1 MTSPTGKIDRRKTR
15 TRQFLRDALMAL
27 IVEKGYEAISIQD
40 IVDRANV
47 ARPTFYLH
55 FKDKE
60 ELLFTSLVE
69 IYEEL
74 FSRQHADAFYDL
86 AAPIESPETID
97 ATDFEHIAAHADF
110 YRVMLSEKGS
120 IAFLLS
126 VMDYLSNAMVQA
138 VIEPLESD
146 GAQPRIP
153 AEFIGSFLAGA
164 QIGVTRWWV
173 QNREAYT
180 PQQMAQMMH
189 FLAVM
194 GMAWALR
201 VQPPESDWSI

>member
-1 MTSPTGKIDRRKTR
+1 MTAAAAKIDRRKAR
-15 TRQFLRDALMAL
+15 TRQLLRDALMAL

-74 FSRQHADAFYDL
+74 FSRQLSGTLADL
-86 AAPIESPETID
+86 SMPIESPETVD
-97 ATDFEHIAAHADF
+97 STDFEHIAAHADF

-126 VMDYLSNAMVQA
+126 VMDYLANAMVQS
-138 VIEPLESD
+138 VIEPLQRET
-146 GAQPRIP
+146 GQPRIP

-173 QNREAYT
+173 QNQDAYT